1 MISIC
6 ILCPDD
12 KVIEA
17 RKIGKHLSK
26 NQILNIAVS
35 KDGSLPI
42 EYWFCSMVV
51 SDENLK
57 TINDLDPNSDLI
69 IEESNPIS
77 FLKNKNLKIINKN
90 EILRQSKNKK

>member
-1 MISIC
+1 MNNIC
-6 ILCPDD
+6 ILCPND
-12 KVIEA
+12 KVSEA
-17 RKIGKHLSK
+17 REIGKHLSK

-35 KDGSLPI
+35 RDGKMPI
-42 EYWFCSMVV
+42 EYWFCSMIV

-57 TINDLDPNSDLI
+57 TINNLDSNSDLI

-90 EILRQSKNKK
+90 EILRQSKTKK

>member
-1 MISIC
+1 
-6 ILCPDD
+6 
-12 KVIEA
+12 
-17 RKIGKHLSK
+17 
-26 NQILNIAVS
+26 
-35 KDGSLPI
+35 
-42 EYWFCSMVV
+42 MVV